1 MKTSCKK
8 MQSLRIFFCYCFEY
22 EIFIK
27 FVFGNT
33 IFKKIKKGGSLVD
46 KQINCFRD
54 EINIV

>member
-1 MKTSCKK
+1 